1 MISMIFDLDDTLYFQ
16 KEQFV
21 KATEKNSLRF
31 GEVDIDQLYEQ
42 FQYFSERAYFM
53 RERGELSFQDMRV
66 QRIQLAYEAQG
77 IVLSHENCQLWQ
89 RDYLY
94 EQNHI
99 SLSPAVVEILNY
111 CQSQSMEIGIITNGP
126 SDHQRMKLESLGLDR
141 WFSPEQILVSGDIGF
156 SKPDRQVFD
165 LMATRLKG
173 NPRYYIGDNPVNDVQ
188 GALNAGWQVIWLNT
202 KGESA
207 TQEEVIEVT
216 NHANLLACIKEIQ
229 TNVRLDN

>member
-1 MISMIFDLDDTLYFQ
+1 
-16 KEQFV
+16 
-21 KATEKNSLRF
+21 
-31 GEVDIDQLYEQ
+31 
-42 FQYFSERAYFM
+42 M

-141 WFSPEQILVSGDIGF
+141 WFSPEQILVSGDIGV
-156 SKPDRQVFD
+156 SKPDRQIFD

-216 NHANLLACIKEIQ
+216 NHADLLACIKEIQ
-229 TNVRLDN
+229 TNV

>member
-1 MISMIFDLDDTLYFQ
+1 MISLIFDLDDTLYFQ

-21 KATEKNSLRF
+21 KATEKNSLKF

-42 FQYFSERAYFM
+42 FQYFSEQAYFM

-77 IVLSHENCQLWQ
+77 IVLSHENCQSWQ

-99 SLSPAVVEILNY
+99 SLSPTVVEILNY

-141 WFSPEQILVSGDIGF
+141 WFSPKQVLVSGDVGV

-202 KGESA
+202 KGELA
-207 TQEEVIEVT
+207 TQEGVIEVT
-216 NHANLLACIKEIQ
+216 NHVDLLACIKEIQ
-229 TNVRLDN
+229 TNV